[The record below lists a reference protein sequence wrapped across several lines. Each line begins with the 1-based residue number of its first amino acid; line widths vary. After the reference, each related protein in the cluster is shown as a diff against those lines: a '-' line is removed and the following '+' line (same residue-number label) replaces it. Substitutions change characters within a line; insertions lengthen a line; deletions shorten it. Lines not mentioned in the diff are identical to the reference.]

1 MRRGFLNDFR
11 DCSALIAFEKELHSL
26 APRKKQR
33 KTDRQ
38 QGLDLNPF
46 WKKTKPFGENVQYYI
61 CYYRKS
67 FSNM

>member
-46 WKKTKPFGENVQYYI
+46 
-61 CYYRKS
+61 
-67 FSNM
+67 